1 MNQNVKNISDVGAG
15 GQQEPYLVN
24 GANSLTFGIM
34 VFGCSLFAIL
44 ANKVGLKTV
53 LIFGT
58 LGYIS
63 GKDKE
68 GRPVV

>member
-1 MNQNVKNISDVGAG
+1 MTDVGAG

-44 ANKVGLKTV
+44 ANKFGLKNI
-53 LIFGT
+53 LLLGT
-58 LGYIS
+58 LGYAPYS
-63 GKDKE
+63 ASLYGT
-68 GRPVV
+68 